1 MKKFTFLFSLLLT
14 QFAFAQWDGDFPGDG
29 TFPWLGDSIVVVND
43 TTFVINGD
51 TISLGGNNWDENDNP
66 WDDSTDVENSVIEI
80 LCSNGETFE
89 VNLFEMINMP
99 TEEFIFSICGEEGVD
114 EDWNGPDWE
123 DDFWDFD
130 STDVDNPWG
139 DEDDI
144 QLLLA
149 ELQMACASGD
159 WMACGA
165 LELYAEC
172 TNGNTEACEELIS
185 IYEANEEEDNDNE
198 WPWDN
203 EGWDD
208 STDVENSVIEI
219 LCSNGETFEVNLF
232 EMINMPTEEFIF
244 SICGEEGVDED
255 WNGPDWE
262 DDFWDFDST
271 DVDNPWGDEDDIQL
285 LLAELQMAC
294 ASGDWMACGALEL
307 YAECTNGN
315 TEACEELIS
324 IYEAN
329 EEEDN
334 DNEWPWD
341 NEGWDDSTDFDCPWE
356 DGFPGSENNEGF
368 DPAIFDNMMSLFVS
382 MEMEDDEMVLIL
394 EQSDVLISIIDASG
408 FEFTPTLI
416 DGYLVFGPFNIEGL
430 YSIFTGD
437 MDGNGIGWGL
447 LRPSGAEVVAD
458 GVMSEPSELLNGM
471 FTINSSLS
479 LEENTA
485 PLELYNITYF
495 NLLGKEVKTLDNGLY
510 IKVMQ
515 TNKGQVAEKV
525 YHSK

>member
-29 TFPWLGDSIVVVND
+29 TFPWLADSIVVVND

-139 DEDDI
+139 GEDDI

-208 STDVENSVIEI
+208 STD
-219 LCSNGETFEVNLF
+219 
-232 EMINMPTEEFIF
+232 
-244 SICGEEGVDED
+244 
-255 WNGPDWE
+255 
-262 DDFWDFDST
+262 
-271 DVDNPWGDEDDIQL
+271 
-285 LLAELQMAC
+285 
-294 ASGDWMACGALEL
+294 
-307 YAECTNGN
+307 
-315 TEACEELIS
+315 
-324 IYEAN
+324 
-329 EEEDN
+329 
-334 DNEWPWD
+334 
-341 NEGWDDSTDFDCPWE
+341 
-356 DGFPGSENNEGF
+356 
-368 DPAIFDNMMSLFVS
+368 
-382 MEMEDDEMVLIL
+382 
-394 EQSDVLISIIDASG
+394 
-408 FEFTPTLI
+408 
-416 DGYLVFGPFNIEGL
+416 
-430 YSIFTGD
+430 
-437 MDGNGIGWGL
+437 
-447 LRPSGAEVVAD
+447 
-458 GVMSEPSELLNGM
+458 
-471 FTINSSLS
+471 
-479 LEENTA
+479 
-485 PLELYNITYF
+485 
-495 NLLGKEVKTLDNGLY
+495 
-510 IKVMQ
+510 
-515 TNKGQVAEKV
+515 
-525 YHSK
+525 